1 VLKGWGLALGEL
13 QYSRDNEY
21 TLKCLVELVGY
32 RQKELQFRSRCK
44 EEMSALQFE
53 RDKYR
58 SFVEQG
64 QRVIEEHIKRI
75 GTLVFTQGCLENENT
90 NLRARGK
97 KSEAQIKRER
107 EEDRKMIAML
117 RNKNEQILHEIKK
130 KEQESN
136 RVK

>member
-1 VLKGWGLALGEL
+1 VLKSWGLAVGEL
-13 QYSRDNEY
+13 QYSRDNEN

-32 RQKELQFRSRCK
+32 RQKELQFRSRSK

-58 SFVEQG
+58 SFMEQG
-64 QRVIEEHIKRI
+64 QRVIEEHVKRI
-75 GTLVFTQGCLENENT
+75 GTFVFTQGCLENENT